1 MDNENSIMNR
11 AIRSEL
17 SADDFK
23 TGYTLLTSGILVY
36 NTFVNMTS
44 PHPADYDFTLF
55 MYLVSN
61 FFVQRNNRY
70 NPEFGVE
77 LKNWINTYSWVSWIS
92 IILVFFDM
100 YAHISN
106 PVMQFAIS
114 IIFGIMVTVFTLYT
128 RGKVLSFDEVE
139 ATLNRLVDELHESF
153 PEIMEQIIDDV
164 EKHGGLG
171 NNYGKK
177 MVSVLKSEAKTK
189 VPTDHAKK
197 EKNDSLLKRMG
208 ITKRRGRRK

>member
-1 MDNENSIMNR
+1 MDEDTSIMNKS
-11 AIRSEL
+11 IRSEL

-23 TGYTLLTSGILVY
+23 TGYTLITTGLLVY
-36 NTFVNMTS
+36 NTYMNMIS
-44 PHPADYDFTLF
+44 SHPSDYDLTLF

-70 NPEFGVE
+70 NPEFGKKLRDW
-77 LKNWINTYSWVSWIS
+77 LKIYSWIS
-92 IILVFFDM
+92 FISILLIFFDM
-100 YAHISN
+100 AIHISN
-106 PVMQFAIS
+106 PILQFSVS
-114 IIFGIMVTVFTLYT
+114 IIFGAMVTVFTFYT

-139 ATLNRLVDELHESF
+139 VTLNRLVDELHESF
-153 PEIMEQIIDDV
+153 PEIMEKIIEDV
-164 EKHGGLG
+164 ERHGGLG

-197 EKNDSLLKRMG
+197 EKEDSLLKRMG
-208 ITKRRGRRK
+208 FRKRGRRK